1 MQFYDW
7 SIFQD
12 VCLAKPFEGGQ
23 ITAGAEFL
31 RFGNWDLPGRQAGN
45 PANSANS
52 DHGFDTN
59 VIMSQSCY
67 HKGLIFSLEKSL
79 VSPDDKVAKNC

>member
-1 MQFYDW
+1 MLLMQFYDW

-52 DHGFDTN
+52 DHGFET
-59 VIMSQSCY
+59 VLMGGRHSWAFGISHGYQ
-67 HKGLIFSLEKSL
+67 
-79 VSPDDKVAKNC
+79 